1 MNNHHQHRIKIL
13 FCPCLKSTRA
23 LWMILL
29 KNNFMMLSLMLKF
42 FTLFYKASS
51 YFLWFGL
58 SALQLIHWIERKFNT
73 KWNKFS
79 QEILRLR
86 ITIRKRLHI
95 LNAIHYLTGTM
106 PQRKMPLQDQDMS
119 GFYGLT
125 ILMLMKK
132 YLREL
137 FHKKLLLRQMT
148 L

>member
-79 QEILRLR
+79 QEILRST
-86 ITIRKRLHI
+86 ITIRKKLHI
-95 LNAIHYLTGTM
+95 LNAIHCLIGTM
-106 PQRKMPLQDQDMS
+106 HQRKMLPQDQDIN
-119 GFYGLT
+119 GFYGQT
-125 ILMLMKK
+125 TSMLMKK
-132 YLREL
+132 YLKERSL
-137 FHKKLLLRQMT
+137 NKLLSKLMT